1 MVGPPL
7 MAFLNKLESRFGWLA
22 IPNLIQFIAGFQL
35 FILLIVLF
43 MPDGSRG
50 AYLSYLLF
58 DGQSVLGGQVWRMV
72 SYVLIPGSFHP
83 LLAIIGASFMMFLG
97 RGLEEA
103 WGAFRVN
110 LYVIGGILT
119 VSLASLV
126 LGYQVTSISFYLTT
140 LFAFATLYP
149 DVEIL
154 LMLILPV
161 KMKWVAWLSA
171 AGVGLA
177 IVQNPLGILEW
188 AVMLSNYLVV
198 FGPDFVHGR
207 LRLAKAAK
215 RRESFRDP
223 AEDSFFHQC
232 KVCGKTEKDD
242 PTLEFRVD
250 ENGDEICSSCRP
262 RPRAP

>member
-1 MVGPPL
+1 MVGPPP
-7 MAFLNKLESRFGWLA
+7 MALLNKLESRFGWLA

-43 MPDGSRG
+43 MPEASRMV
-50 AYLSYLLF
+50 YLAHLMF
-58 DGQSVLGGQVWRMV
+58 HGESVLHGQVWRLA

-83 LLAIIGASFMMFLG
+83 LLAIIGASYMMFLG

-119 VSLASLV
+119 VSLFALW
-126 LGYQVTSISFYLTT
+126 LGYYVNSTSFYLTT
-140 LFAFATLYP
+140 LFAFATLFP
-149 DVEIL
+149 EVEIL
-154 LMLILPV
+154 FMFILPV

-171 AGVGLA
+171 AGVGLS
-177 IVQNPLGILEW
+177 IVQRPEGILEW
-188 AVMLSNYLVV
+188 VIMLSNYVVV
-198 FGPDFVHGR
+198 FGPDFVRGR
-207 LRLAKAAK
+207 LHMAKVAK

-223 AEDSFFHQC
+223 AADSFFHQC
-232 KVCGKTEKDD
+232 KLCGKTEKDD
-242 PTLEFRVD
+242 PALEFRVD

-262 RPRAP
+262 RTRAP